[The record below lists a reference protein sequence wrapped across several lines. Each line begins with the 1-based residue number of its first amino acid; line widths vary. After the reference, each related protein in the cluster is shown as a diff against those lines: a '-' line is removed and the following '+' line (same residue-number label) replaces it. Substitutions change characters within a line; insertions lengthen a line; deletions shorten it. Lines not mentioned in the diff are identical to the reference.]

1 VVFGIWKGGPCIY
14 IQAAR
19 GLDILESEPE
29 TASLVSVSYTDMHDE
44 LILKSLRLSF
54 FRSPRQLIHKPLRL
68 SFFLLSRVKK
78 HIIVQRIYIGYTI
91 PRILNISRAEKPGMY
106 SHT

>member
-1 VVFGIWKGGPCIY
+1 MAGGGVWDLEGRPVYVHIY

-44 LILKSLRLSF
+44 S
-54 FRSPRQLIHKPLRL
+54 
-68 SFFLLSRVKK
+68 
-78 HIIVQRIYIGYTI
+78 
-91 PRILNISRAEKPGMY
+91 
-106 SHT
+106 

>member
-1 VVFGIWKGGPCIY
+1 MYIYTSIY

-44 LILKSLRLSF
+44 S
-54 FRSPRQLIHKPLRL
+54 
-68 SFFLLSRVKK
+68 
-78 HIIVQRIYIGYTI
+78 
-91 PRILNISRAEKPGMY
+91 
-106 SHT
+106 